1 MEDDLVVVANMKGK
15 ADIWRHFGLKKRQL
29 DGKVAVCKTCNSTIK
44 TSGCTTNMTTHLRR
58 YHPQLLSS
66 GSMQAK
72 STPKPPSTDQ
82 VAASTASGVTQP
94 ASQQRRQQT
103 LWSQTHQLEQTVS
116 ADSVEPDTSAT
127 PPQLPAVNLAAE
139 ETPVESV
146 KVDQLLED
154 GRATKTPTCLL
165 DTLLTDV
172 YVTHVEPAKSAY
184 QLAIEEVERFREEP
198 DLKMKDNP
206 LIWWKMNM
214 SRFQLLGGLA
224 QMHLTVPATRVSSE
238 RVFSTAGDFV
248 TAQRANLKPK
258 QVDQLIFLKKEY
270 EVTDMP

>member
-1 MEDDLVVVANMKGK
+1 M
-15 ADIWRHFGLKKRQL
+15 
-29 DGKVAVCKTCNSTIK
+29 
-44 TSGCTTNMTTHLRR
+44 
-58 YHPQLLSS
+58 
-66 GSMQAK
+66 
-72 STPKPPSTDQ
+72 
-82 VAASTASGVTQP
+82 
-94 ASQQRRQQT
+94 
-103 LWSQTHQLEQTVS
+103 
-116 ADSVEPDTSAT
+116 
-127 PPQLPAVNLAAE
+127 
-139 ETPVESV
+139 ESV

-154 GRATKTPTCLL
+154 GRTTKTPTCLL

-172 YVTHVEPAKSAY
+172 YVTHVEPAKNAY

-206 LIWWKMNM
+206 LIWLKMNI

-224 QMHLTVPATRVSSE
+224 QMYMTVPATSVPSE

-258 QVDQLIFLKKEY
+258 QVEQLIFLKKEY

>member
-1 MEDDLVVVANMKGK
+1 MEP
-15 ADIWRHFGLKKRQL
+15 
-29 DGKVAVCKTCNSTIK
+29 T
-44 TSGCTTNMTTHLRR
+44 
-58 YHPQLLSS
+58 
-66 GSMQAK
+66 
-72 STPKPPSTDQ
+72 
-82 VAASTASGVTQP
+82 
-94 ASQQRRQQT
+94 
-103 LWSQTHQLEQTVS
+103 
-116 ADSVEPDTSAT
+116 TSAT

-139 ETPVESV
+139 DPPPPHPSPPPPVESV

-154 GRATKTPTCLL
+154 GRATKTQTCLL

-184 QLAIEEVERFREEP
+184 QLAIEEVEWFREEP

-224 QMHLTVPATRVSSE
+224 QMYLTVPATSVSSE

-258 QVDQLIFLKKEY
+258 QVDQLTFLKKN
-270 EVTDMP
+270 MK